1 MKINNKYDIGQ
12 MVKFGPYTGIITGIR
27 VAGKPLNI
35 LYEISYFNSIEAY
48 MTNAVYDFEIEDMK
62 KEFGFKTKGE

>member
-1 MKINNKYDIGQ
+1 MKINNKYDVGQ
-12 MVKFGPYTGIITGIR
+12 MVKFGPYTCIITGIR

-48 MTNAVYDFEIEDMK
+48 ITNAVYDFEIEDMK